1 MMTKEQMADMLAA
14 LIAER
19 DEVVAQ
25 ANQRIA
31 YLNGKIELLREMTA
45 PAETAPAETPPAE
58 AEGAEG

>member
-1 MMTKEQMADMLAA
+1 MTYEQMTEMIAV

-31 YLNGKIELLREMTA
+31 YLNGKIELLRELTA
-45 PAETAPAETPPAE
+45 PAEATAPAEDKVA
-58 AEGAEG
+58 GK